1 VEVVILVVEV
11 ATESST
17 RKINTKGLGLVGPLG
32 GIREPRKVAAVM
44 TPITIGTRYIQSR
57 LLMITM
63 AAVQQTITEEAEA
76 ITEGVA
82 EAVEEATTETT
93 TETTT
98 RAVAHTILTP
108 LKLTNMRSLSST
120 MEAVQAASKRLMSSR
135 RIIPPKRI
143 KIIRRMRMI
152 TSRRR
157 MMRSV

>member
-1 VEVVILVVEV
+1 MVEV

-17 RKINTKGLGLVGPLG
+17 RTINTKELGQVDPLDS
-32 GIREPRKVAAVM
+32 IRELKKVAAVM
-44 TPITIGTRYIQSR
+44 TPITIGTQFIQSS

-63 AAVQQTITEEAEA
+63 AAVQQTITEDVEA

-82 EAVEEATTETT
+82 EAVEAAI

-98 RAVAHTILTP
+98 RAVAHTRLTHLMP
-108 LKLTNMRSLSST
+108 TNMRSLSST

-135 RIIPPKRI
+135 RIIPPKSI
-143 KIIRRMRMI
+143 KITRRMRMI

>member
-1 VEVVILVVEV
+1 MVVEV

-17 RKINTKGLGLVGPLG
+17 RTINTKELGQVDPLDS
-32 GIREPRKVAAVM
+32 IRELKKVAAAM
-44 TPITIGTRYIQSR
+44 TPITIGTQFIQSS

-76 ITEGVA
+76 ITEGAA
-82 EAVEEATTETT
+82 EAVEAAI

-98 RAVAHTILTP
+98 RAVAHTRLTHLMP
-108 LKLTNMRSLSST
+108 TNMRSLSST

-135 RIIPPKRI
+135 RIIPPKSI

-152 TSRRR
+152 ISRRR

>member
-1 VEVVILVVEV
+1 MVEV

-17 RKINTKGLGLVGPLG
+17 RTINTKGLGQVDPLDS
-32 GIREPRKVAAVM
+32 IRELKKVAAVM
-44 TPITIGTRYIQSR
+44 TPITIGTQFIQSS

-63 AAVQQTITEEAEA
+63 AAVQQTITEDVEA
-76 ITEGVA
+76 ITEVVA
-82 EAVEEATTETT
+82 EAVEAAT

-98 RAVAHTILTP
+98 RAVAHTRPTHLMS
-108 LKLTNMRSLSST
+108 TNMRSLSST

-135 RIIPPKRI
+135 LIIPPKSI

-152 TSRRR
+152 ISRRR